1 MPYDA
6 LSDPQLTP
14 AHAIKSIRDF
24 EGFLRQSGF
33 SRTDAKRIAARGWTP
48 AADETQALIELLRRN
63 LEVLS
68 DG

>member
-6 LSDPQLTP
+6 STDPTLTP
-14 AHAIKSIRDF
+14 AQAIKTVRDF
-24 EGFLRQSGF
+24 ERFLRQSGF
-33 SRTDAKRIAARGWTP
+33 SRADAKRIAARGWTP

-63 LEVLS
+63 LEPLS